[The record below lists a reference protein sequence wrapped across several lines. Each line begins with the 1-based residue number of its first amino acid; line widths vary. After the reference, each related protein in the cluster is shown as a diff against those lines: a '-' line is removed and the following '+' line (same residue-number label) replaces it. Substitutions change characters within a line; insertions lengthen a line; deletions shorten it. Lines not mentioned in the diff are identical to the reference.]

1 MTHPAIAP
9 TFQARADAAGL
20 TLHAAGAELID
31 ELEPLWLTLFD
42 HQREVMDVTLP
53 VIDRADSWPRR
64 KQRYAELLTDADAF
78 VLLVRRDA
86 QPIAYAMVYLRPG
99 YDDTW
104 ATGAKI
110 AELESLAVLASERG
124 LGVGTLLLDIV
135 DQHLHQADV
144 NDVRLSVTV
153 GNNQTLNFYR
163 KRGLVPTL
171 TVMGRHDR
179 H

>member
-31 ELEPLWLTLFD
+31 ELEPLWLALFD

-135 DQHLHQADV
+135 DQHLHEADV